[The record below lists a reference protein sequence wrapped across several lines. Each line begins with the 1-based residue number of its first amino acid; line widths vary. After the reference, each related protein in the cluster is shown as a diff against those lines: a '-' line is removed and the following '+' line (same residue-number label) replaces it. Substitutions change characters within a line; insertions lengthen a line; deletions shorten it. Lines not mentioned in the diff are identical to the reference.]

1 MTRSLLITLFITL
14 ILVCLVW
21 LAPWLSADTFD
32 WLTPGWQWLITLLVL
47 LPISGILIH
56 KWLQKRH
63 SKFRSNQA
71 AVREDF
77 LQSKR
82 QLTDDWHLLWKLLNK
97 RHVDSPYALP
107 WLMILGTDGSGKT
120 GWLVDAGFEKITASS
135 TRQQSGVV
143 FWLGEHA
150 VIVELAG
157 HYYARDKEQL
167 DEYLWQHLITLLK
180 KKRPRRPLTG
190 IIAALSTDQLVMR
203 QPSGLLELA
212 RQLRWRLLE
221 MNRQFGMQLP
231 AWFLL
236 TQADRLNGFTEL
248 FRRRSSQRQVQ
259 PWGFS
264 LQEGY
269 RRDHFRHAFDLCLQ
283 ELANSLLDCIHH
295 EKEGNARQAQMRYV
309 LQFALLGERL
319 RFFCEEIFQSQ
330 HGIPS
335 PVLKGIWFS
344 SCGQYGNSINLLAAE
359 LARQHGFKVM
369 LEQPQIPDNQS
380 YFNQQFFNRILF
392 NDLGSVGE
400 NPLARKLWQLKTT
413 LTIGCMVM
421 ILAAGLGF
429 FWSQIRYNNQ
439 LLNQQK
445 EITQEYRLS
454 MKLLGK
460 KPYPADVIPPLSRL
474 QSLNQLYQQSS
485 DWQYH
490 GVLLDWQTAES
501 VNTAYQQQLNQKLI
515 KPIAHQLHNR
525 LQLSEARHSQSL
537 FDDLQYYLMLF
548 KPELRDTEQLENHIQ
563 RILMQQRDLSRK
575 DQEALTL
582 LLHDAWA
589 LKSLDIQPD
598 QELIRQSSQILASQ
612 INERLIYD
620 HIQAMPEYRGSIS
633 MQDLFGNEFA
643 SLFTVNTKEGEAE
656 FPRLYTHNAYK
667 ELDLSPTSPLLR
679 QELANLNRIEK
690 NSSNVS
696 IIEMTRLSRRIRELY
711 FLDYI
716 QAWHGLINKI
726 ELRPANSLTQLSQQ
740 ITQLSSGNNALLSSF
755 VNTIISETSLA
766 DASPSTDPL
775 ALTRDA
781 NQIVQSAKV
790 QKTTRIAR
798 QSRALLTDKTIS
810 ADDPVIVNQAFEEY
824 TEYSAKLQAQLTP
837 VLAAV
842 QKELQAI
849 TQHYNQQQALYDL
862 AIAVIK
868 DNKSALN
875 DLWQLAASDTTQSRQ
890 WLNLI
895 ANQIWQQAMTGAGH
909 HCQSLWQQNIYSF
922 WQQYLQSRFPFSAK
936 ARDEVQLN
944 ELTELFKPKGL
955 LDDFSLTALAPFL
968 QKTQSG
974 WHVKS
979 IKGLKLPVSST
990 FLRQLSFIDQLQQQL
1005 FSADGN
1011 LQIDYRM
1018 RCVELTPE
1026 ATELSIRDSN
1036 GRFIYRH
1043 GPQLWQERKWP
1054 GTETEQL
1061 TVSMNDNGTR
1071 LFQKSYDGV
1080 WAWMR
1085 FVFDSQQ
1092 RQSGN
1097 KVELNYENKG
1107 YKTRLELTL
1116 DRRGNPFNPE
1126 LFTKIKLPEKIL
1138 H

>member
-1 MTRSLLITLFITL
+1 MTRSLFFTLIITL
-14 ILVCLVW
+14 IMLCLVW
-21 LAPWLSADTFD
+21 LAPWFSADTFD
-32 WLTPGWQWLITLLVL
+32 WLTPGWQWIITLLVL
-47 LPISGILIH
+47 LPVSGLLIR
-56 KWLQKRH
+56 KWLKKFH
-63 SKFRSNQA
+63 SKYRVNKA
-71 AVREDF
+71 AEREEF

-82 QLTDDWHLLWKLLNK
+82 QLTDDWRLLWKLLNK
-97 RHVDSPYALP
+97 RNIDSPYALP

-120 GWLVDAGFEKITASS
+120 GWLIDAGFEKITTWG
-135 TRQQSGVV
+135 TRQQSGVI
-143 FWLGEHA
+143 FWLGDHA

-167 DEYLWQHLITLLK
+167 DEYLWQHLINLLK

-212 RQLRWRLLE
+212 RQLHWRLLE

-269 RRDHFRHAFDLCLQ
+269 RRDHFRHAFDLCQQ

-319 RFFCEEIFQSQ
+319 RFFCEEIFRSQ

-344 SCGQYGNSINLLAAE
+344 SCAQYGNSINLLAAE

-392 NDLGSVGE
+392 NDLDSVGE
-400 NPLARKLWQLKTT
+400 NPAARKLWQLKAT
-413 LTIGCMVM
+413 LTIASMVI
-421 ILAAGLGF
+421 ILAAGLNV
-429 FWSQIRYNNQ
+429 FWSQIQYNNQ

-445 EITQEYRLS
+445 EITREYRQS
-454 MKLLGK
+454 MKILGK
-460 KPYPADVIPPLSRL
+460 KYYPVDVIPPLSRL

-490 GVLLDWQTAES
+490 GALLDWQTAET
-501 VNTAYQQQLNQKLI
+501 VKTAYHQQLNQKLI
-515 KPIAHQLHNR
+515 NPIAQQLHSR

-548 KPELRDTEQLENHIQ
+548 KPELRDTGQLENHIQ
-563 RILMQQRDLSRK
+563 RILLQQRDLSRT
-575 DQEALTL
+575 DQKALTL
-582 LLHDAWA
+582 LLQDAWTLDA
-589 LKSLDIQPD
+589 LNIQPD

-620 HIQAMPEYRGSIS
+620 HIKAMPEYRGSIS

-643 SLFTVNTKEGEAE
+643 SLFTVNTKEGNAD
-656 FPRLYTHNAYK
+656 FLRLYTHNAYK
-667 ELDLSPTSPLLR
+667 ELDLSPTSPLLK

-690 NSSNVS
+690 NSSHVS
-696 IIEMTRLSRRIRELY
+696 IIELARLSRRIKELY
-711 FLDYI
+711 FHDYI
-716 QAWHGLINKI
+716 QAWHGLVNRI
-726 ELRPANSLTQLSQQ
+726 ELRPASSLAQLNQQ
-740 ITQLSSGNNALLSSF
+740 ITQLNSGNNALLSSF

-766 DASPSTDPL
+766 DDSPSTDPL

-781 NQIVQSAKV
+781 NQIVQSTKI
-790 QKTTRIAR
+790 QKTTRITR
-798 QSRALLTDKTIS
+798 QSRALLTNKTIT
-810 ADDPVIVNQAFEEY
+810 ADDPAIVNQAFEEY

-842 QKELQAI
+842 QKELHVIA
-849 TQHYNQQQALYDL
+849 QHYNQQQALYDL
-862 AIAVIK
+862 SVGVIN
-868 DNKSALN
+868 DDKSALN
-875 DLWQLAASDTTQSRQ
+875 DLWRLAASDTTQSRQ

-895 ANQIWQQAMTGAGH
+895 ANQIWKQAMTGAGH
-909 HCQSLWQQNIYSF
+909 HCQNLWQQNIYSF
-922 WQQYLQSRFPFSAK
+922 WLQHLQSRFPFSAK

-955 LDDFSLTALAPFL
+955 VDEFSQTTLVPFL
-968 QKTQSG
+968 KKTQSG
-974 WHVKS
+974 WHLKNV
-979 IKGLKLPVSST
+979 KGLKLPVSPA
-990 FLRQLSFIDQLQQQL
+990 FLRQLSLIRQLQQQ
-1005 FSADGN
+1005 FFGSDGN
-1011 LQIDYRM
+1011 LHIGYQM
-1018 RCVELTPE
+1018 RCIELTPDV
-1026 ATELSIRDSN
+1026 TELSLRDSN

-1061 TVSMNDNGTR
+1061 TVSMSDNGTR
-1071 LFQKSYDGV
+1071 LFQKSYDGI
-1080 WAWMR
+1080 WAWIR
-1085 FVFDSQQ
+1085 FVFDNQQ

-1097 KVELNYENKG
+1097 KVELDYENKG

-1116 DRRGNPFNPE
+1116 DRRGNPFDPE
-1126 LFTKIKLPEKIL
+1126 LFAKIKLPEKIL
-1138 H
+1138 P